1 MEKSDPPAEK
11 TINSTTGKP
20 APSSLSSE
28 PFHPAR
34 APRRG
39 EHHEAGDLGTALASS
54 AAPAI
59 DAPPR
64 LKTYLQGWAHRLL
77 AHWDAHRITNIGIRA
92 AKVILIVSAAWFS
105 VVLLMIVVYRFVN
118 PPFSN
123 LMLLERLGGTRI
135 TQKWV
140 PLEAISPNLHRAVI
154 MSEDGRF
161 CRHWGIDFAEVLSA
175 IRRASGRTPRGAST
189 ISMQV
194 SKNLFLWPSKSYVRK
209 AIEVPVT
216 FAIELFWP
224 KRRILEVYL
233 NIAEWDQGVFGAEAA
248 ARTHFKRSAKRLTS
262 RQAALLAVALPNP
275 ITRDAS
281 SPGPWTSRR
290 ATRIQRLAARSPWAV
305 SCIPRSSR

>member
-1 MEKSDPPAEK
+1 MDKSDPPSDK
-11 TINSTTGKP
+11 SIDPTTGKP
-20 APSSLSSE
+20 PPSNPAGE
-28 PFHPAR
+28 PLHPAPVR
-34 APRRG
+34 PLA
-39 EHHEAGDLGTALASS
+39 EQSESEDLGNTV
-54 AAPAI
+54 AAAGI
-59 DAPPR
+59 ATEAPPGLTGR
-64 LKTYLQGWAHRLL
+64 IQAGFRTLL
-77 AHWDAHRITNIGIRA
+77 AWWDAQRVKDIGIRA
-92 AKVILIVSAAWFS
+92 AKVVAIVFAAWFS
-105 VVLLMIVVYRFVN
+105 VVLLLIVVYRFVN
-118 PPFSN
+118 PPYSN
-123 LMLLERLGGTRI
+123 LMVLERIGGTRI

-175 IRRASGRTPRGAST
+175 IRRASGGTPRGAST
-189 ISMQV
+189 ITMQV

-216 FAIELFWP
+216 FAIELVWP

-233 NIAEWDQGVFGAEAA
+233 NIAEWDRGVFGAEAA
-248 ARTHFKRSAKRLTS
+248 ARAHFKRSAKHLTA

-281 SPGPWTSRR
+281 NPGRWTSRR

-305 SCIPRSSR
+305 SCIQRPNR